1 MSKQLVA
8 VSLIVAAVGLPAFAG
23 KRERD
28 KMEKEVVPA
37 MRNAETQVKGSCGC
51 GLAINVDDTIE
62 SLEELRNA
70 RNVAQSVAEGA
81 PKYCSDA
88 ASKKA
93 VCQMKTLTIS
103 KGKGLF
109 TFKDGHGIAMAN
121 QQEYTPFSMMTRV
134 LDK

>member
-8 VSLIVAAVGLPAFAG
+8 VTLIVAAVGLPAFAG
-23 KRERD
+23 KREREV
-28 KMEKEVVPA
+28 MEKEVVPA
-37 MRNAETQVKGSCGC
+37 MRDAEAQVKGSCGC
-51 GLAINVDDTIE
+51 ALAINTDDTMQSID
-62 SLEELRNA
+62 ELRNA
-70 RNVAQSVAEGA
+70 RNVARNVAQSV
-81 PKYCSDA
+81 PKYCTDA